1 MPNLG
6 KEEEVNRAKDKRYAT
21 TFSLYDYSIHV
32 INEGLMLIGGITLTL
47 TFVSLL
53 AMMLAMLIQQ

>member
-1 MPNLG
+1 M
-6 KEEEVNRAKDKRYAT
+6 
-21 TFSLYDYSIHV
+21 FSLYDYSIHV
-32 INEGLMLIGGITLTL
+32 INEGLMLIGGIMLTL

>member
-1 MPNLG
+1 M
-6 KEEEVNRAKDKRYAT
+6 
-21 TFSLYDYSIHV
+21 FSLHDNGIYV